1 MIEII
6 EMKDTHA
13 EAVIEMM
20 RTFYASDAVSTNGS
34 EEIFRADVGN
44 CINGSPY
51 LEGYVFADGDRLVGY
66 GMIAKS
72 FSTEFGRRCIWI
84 EDIYIIPEYR
94 SQGLGTEFLRF
105 VEQKF
110 PGALLR
116 LEAEVENAHALHT
129 YHKNGFTEL
138 PYTELMK
145 MV

>member
-34 EEIFRADVGN
+34 EEIFRADVEN

-51 LEGYVFADGDRLVGY
+51 LEGYVFTDGDRLVGY
-66 GMIAKS
+66 GMVAKS

-94 SQGLGTEFLRF
+94 SQGLGTGFLRF

-110 PGALLR
+110 PGTLLR
-116 LEAEVENAHALHT
+116 LEAEAENAAAVHT

-138 PYTELMK
+138 SYMELMK